1 MMVVSP
7 ERNKETFLKAL
18 ATVKSYLMSPGDVW
32 LKSPYE
38 IRVKLQWFNFPQ
50 GIIFD
55 GKICRTEEIASIYK
69 VKSPFFNVQSPM
81 VPLAFSQL
89 NQQDGI
95 KKSHKW
101 LFLLPSTPVEQELFW
116 ERVYRDM
123 IKLSEIL
130 KPTNII
136 PP

>member
-1 MMVVSP
+1 
-7 ERNKETFLKAL
+7 
-18 ATVKSYLMSPGDVW
+18 MSPGDVW

-38 IRVKLQWFNFPQ
+38 KRVQLQWFNFPQ

-55 GKICRTEEIASIYK
+55 GKNCRTKEIASIYK

-81 VPLAFSQL
+81 VPHAFSQL

-95 KKSHKW
+95 KNSHKW
-101 LFLLPSTPVEQELFW
+101 LFLLPRNEIDVSLFW
-116 ERVYRDM
+116 ERVYKDI
-123 IKLSEIL
+123 IKLAEIL
-130 KPTNII
+130 KSTSII